1 MNLSWKRAVVF
12 DIFLQDCTLMLFFV
26 CFLVSLEK
34 EKHLPV
40 MIAEKDQED
49 DNLRIL
55 NDLCVQPDL
64 KPINELYI
72 LNYSG

>member
-1 MNLSWKRAVVF
+1 M
-12 DIFLQDCTLMLFFV
+12 T
-26 CFLVSLEK
+26 
-34 EKHLPV
+34 
-40 MIAEKDQED
+40 AEKDQED

-55 NDLCVQPDL
+55 NDLCVHLDL

>member
-12 DIFLQDCTLMLFFV
+12 DIFLHDCRLMLFFV

-40 MIAEKDQED
+40 MTAEKDQED
-49 DNLRIL
+49 DNLRFLNIL
-55 NDLCVQPDL
+55 CSTGL
-64 KPINELYI
+64 KTY
-72 LNYSG
+72 

>member
-1 MNLSWKRAVVF
+1 M
-12 DIFLQDCTLMLFFV
+12 T
-26 CFLVSLEK
+26 
-34 EKHLPV
+34 
-40 MIAEKDQED
+40 AEKDQED